1 MKKLLLT
8 VVLCMIGFNAF
19 ALELRCAITEI
30 KYVKTYTSSGALYE
44 NSKESMFEKA
54 GEWVSIF
61 DDYCKAKGFRF
72 KLKKTDEQYRCSFNM
87 GNKKKTV
94 FDTIIIDRYTG
105 KAEFYKE
112 HRKENRVS
120 FEQLVIRQC
129 EKPVRKF

>member
-8 VVLCMIGFNAF
+8 VVFCMIGFNAF

-44 NSKESMFEKA
+44 NSKESMFKKA

-87 GNKKKTV
+87 GNKKRQSS
-94 FDTIIIDRYTG
+94 IQLLLIGILERQ
-105 KAEFYKE
+105 
-112 HRKENRVS
+112 S
-120 FEQLVIRQC
+120 FIKNT
-129 EKPVRKF
+129 EKRIE